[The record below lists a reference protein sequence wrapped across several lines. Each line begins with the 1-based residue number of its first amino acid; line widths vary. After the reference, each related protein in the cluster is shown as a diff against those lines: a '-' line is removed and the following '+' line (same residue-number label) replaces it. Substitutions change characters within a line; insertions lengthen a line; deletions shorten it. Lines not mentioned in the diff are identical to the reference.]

1 MIILEA
7 KIIKIIS
14 LTAVVINAGSKKD
27 VKKGQKFQIIGKTS
41 TDTVIDPDTGENLGC
56 LDEIKGTVIATR
68 VYPNMSILETPVHRK
83 GFSPTAAQVAIAS
96 GTLLNTLY
104 GPEEQTK
111 LNVDRDQITGG
122 MPDSSPIRIGDLVR
136 EI

>member
-14 LTAVVINAGSKKD
+14 LTAVVINAGSNKD
-27 VKKGQKFQIIGKTS
+27 VKKGQKFQIVGKTG
-41 TDTVIDPDTGENLGC
+41 TDPVIDPDTGENLGS
-56 LDEIKGTVIATR
+56 LDEIKGTVIVTR

-83 GFSPTAAQVAIAS
+83 GFSPIQMPGPS
-96 GTLLNTLY
+96 GSIMNALY
-104 GPEEQTK
+104 GPEEQVN
-111 LNVDRDQITGG
+111 LNVDRSQITGG